1 MLAIGNLHKIKKRNT
16 SYELSYTVA
25 YRAVIS
31 SIFEFLCAG

>member
-1 MLAIGNLHKIKKRNT
+1 MLAIGNLYKVKKRNT
-16 SYELSYTVA
+16 SYELAYIVA